1 MNKITIGLTGPTG
14 AGKSKAAA
22 VAFELGFRVID
33 CDFLARVA
41 VEKGTDG
48 LEAIKKAFGN
58 DVINEDGTLNRKELA
73 RKAFS
78 SKENTELLNA
88 TLLPHIVKLV
98 KEQAV
103 GDRVILDAPTLFES
117 GINNMCSTTVAVL
130 ADMETRLERITSRD
144 NISEKDALL
153 RISAG
158 KKDDFYINLAEHIV
172 YNNGDGEEFTR
183 NFKNLLL
190 NIIDKENNN
199 G

>member
-41 VEKGTDG
+41 VEKGSEG
-48 LEAIKKAFGN
+48 LEAIKRAFGN

-98 KEQAV
+98 KEQAA

>member
-1 MNKITIGLTGPTG
+1 MNNIIIGLTGPTG
-14 AGKSKAAA
+14 AGKSKASA
-22 VAFELGFRVID
+22 VAFELGFRVVD

-41 VEKGTDG
+41 VEKGSDG
-48 LEAIKKAFGN
+48 LAAIKKVFGS
-58 DVINEDGTLNRKELA
+58 DVINADGTLNRRELA

-78 SKENTELLNA
+78 SKENTELLNS

-117 GINNMCSTTVAVL
+117 GINSICTTTVAVL
-130 ADMETRLERITSRD
+130 ADMDVRLERIIARD
-144 NISEKDALL
+144 NIELSDAKL

-158 KKDDFYINLAEHIV
+158 KKDDFYINHAEHIV
-172 YNNGDGEEFTR
+172 YNNDSGEEFTQS
-183 NFKNLLL
+183 FKNLLL
-190 NIIDKENNN
+190 SIIEKENNN

>member
-41 VEKGTDG
+41 VEKGSEG
-48 LEAIKKAFGN
+48 LEAIKRAFGN

>member
-1 MNKITIGLTGPTG
+1 MKSIIVGLTGPTG

-22 VAFELGFRVID
+22 AAFELGFRVID

-41 VEKGTDG
+41 VEKGSDG
-48 LEAIKKAFGN
+48 LEAVKKAFGN
-58 DVINEDGTLNRKELA
+58 DILNEDGTLNRRELA

-78 SKENTELLNA
+78 TKENTELLNE
-88 TLLPHIVKLV
+88 TLLPYIVKLV

-103 GDRVILDAPTLFES
+103 GDKVLLDAPTLFES
-117 GINNMCSTTVAVL
+117 GINSMCTTTVAVL
-130 ADMETRLERITSRD
+130 ADMDTRLKRITTRD
-144 NISEKDALL
+144 NISEFDANL

-172 YNNGDGEEFTR
+172 YNNGNGEEFTQ
-183 NFKNLLL
+183 NFKNILL
-190 NIIDKENNN
+190 NIIDKENYN

>member
-41 VEKGTDG
+41 VEKGSEG
-48 LEAIKKAFGN
+48 LEAVKAAFGN

-78 SKENTELLNA
+78 TRENTELLNA

-103 GDRVILDAPTLFES
+103 GEKVILDAPTLFES
-117 GINNMCSTTVAVL
+117 GINSMCSTTVAVL
-130 ADMETRLERITSRD
+130 ADIDTRLKRITARD
-144 NISEKDALL
+144 NISENDARL

-172 YNNGDGEEFTR
+172 YNNGDGEEFTK
-183 NFKNLLL
+183 NFKKLLL
-190 NIIDKENNN
+190 SIIDKENNN